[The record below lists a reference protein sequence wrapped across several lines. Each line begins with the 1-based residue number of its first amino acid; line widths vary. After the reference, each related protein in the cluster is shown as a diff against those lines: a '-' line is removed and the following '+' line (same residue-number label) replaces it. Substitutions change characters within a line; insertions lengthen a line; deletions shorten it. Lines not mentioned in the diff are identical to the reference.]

1 MNKEITQT
9 GAALFISAVTTWMT
23 AKHYYLSDI
32 DKKFDL
38 VRSDICDI
46 KSNIN
51 TIRVE
56 IDRKYDKIDNKLDY
70 FYSDL
75 NVILRELK

>member
-1 MNKEITQT
+1 
-9 GAALFISAVTTWMT
+9 MT
-23 AKHYYLSDI
+23 AKHYYVSDI

-38 VRSDICDI
+38 VRADIGDV
-46 KSNIN
+46 KSSIN

-75 NVILRELK
+75 HVILRELK